1 MKLYT
6 KEHGWRTPAELAALS
21 AGNRAASF
29 VNDPSSLL
37 DIPESEKCWCHVC
50 KKEVISCVCP
60 QRLSTWFTR
69 ICIQVAHLNSDK
81 CIFCGTSFPAE
92 VLRCLCNWLL
102 QTVIATGAPKEC
114 RGAITESRFSAET
127 SDQFN
132 GGRCG
137 TARGD

>member
-1 MKLYT
+1 MRLYT

-102 QTVIATGAPKEC
+102 QTLNRHRCPKGVS
-114 RGAITESRFSAET
+114 RGYHRVKIL
-127 SDQFN
+127 
-132 GGRCG
+132 CG
-137 TARGD
+137 DERPVQWRTMWYSKR